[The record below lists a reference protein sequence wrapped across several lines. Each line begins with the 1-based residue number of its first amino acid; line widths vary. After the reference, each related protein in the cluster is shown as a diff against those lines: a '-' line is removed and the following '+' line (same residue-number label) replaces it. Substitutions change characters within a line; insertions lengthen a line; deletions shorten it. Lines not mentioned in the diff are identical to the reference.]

1 MMVIE
6 PRVIKLDEQEVVGV
20 AETVNQLIRPKV
32 HLRSRNMKDVV
43 ALQVLGLEDASLTQD
58 DVGNILADL
67 HIDVDILRFVDL
79 IHTFNHVLH
88 AVDLAVLLEVN
99 RIDEPIEGGSIEM
112 ILLDLLNVVA
122 DVDKLQVIHE
132 LSLL

>member
-1 MMVIE
+1 ME
-6 PRVIKLDEQEVVGV
+6 
-20 AETVNQLIRPKV
+20 
-32 HLRSRNMKDVV
+32 DVV
-43 ALQVLGLEDASLTQD
+43 ALQLLSLEDASLTQD

-67 HIDVDILRFVDL
+67 HIDVDILRLVDL

-88 AVDLAVLLEVN
+88 AVDLAVLFEVN
-99 RIDEPIEGGSIEM
+99 RIDEPIEDGSIGM